1 MKRFLSWI
9 LCLTLLLALLPMQ
22 TVFAAA
28 GIEINSTNFPDANFR
43 SYVANDFDTDANGS
57 LSESEI
63 NAVTAIYAAE
73 MNISDLTGVEYFTKL
88 EKLYCWS
95 NQLTTLDLSKNTAL
109 RYLSCHSNQLT
120 SLNVTKNTALEYL
133 DCNGNQLPGLN
144 LTKNTALTELDCGG
158 NPLTSLD
165 VTKNTALVYLSCY
178 MNRLTSLDLSK
189 NTALTILQ
197 GFSNQLTSLDL
208 SKNTALEGLYC
219 YNNLLTDLDLSK
231 NTALR
236 TLYCNE
242 NQLTS
247 LDLSMNTLLEDT
259 NCSYNQL
266 TSLNVTKNT
275 ALVDLDCS
283 YNQLTSLKMPKNTVL
298 VDLDCNVNQLTSLDV
313 SMNTS
318 LENLWCKDNQ
328 LTSLD
333 VSKNKELEHLRCS
346 SNQLTDLNL
355 PMSSRLVSLE
365 CENNKLTSLDVS
377 NYTALVRLD
386 CNNNHL
392 TSLDLSCNQELI
404 EWSCH
409 DNVRSI
415 QLDQDSKFDLSTL
428 PGFDV
433 SKASDWVGCT
443 VKGNILTAADDVIT
457 YTYDMGNGFTE
468 TFTLKVDSEKVD
480 PELTILEQPKAGYAK
495 FGGTAKISVKAQGE
509 GLKYQWYIK
518 NAGQTKYSKSS
529 VTTATYSCKLTE
541 KTKDRKVYCV
551 ITDANGESVKTKTTI
566 VREAV
571 SITKQPKDVQTQS
584 GNTVKVTV
592 KASGD
597 GLKYQWYVKNAGDA
611 KFTKSSV
618 TKATYSTKMRA
629 AAQERQIYCVVT
641 DAYGK
646 TAKTKTVTLG
656 MTVSITKQPQS
667 VTVAEG
673 ETAKVTIKAIGDGLK
688 YTWYFSDVDD
698 ATFKKTST
706 FKGNTYSVK
715 MSEAR
720 DGRLVY
726 CVITDAY
733 GNKVATDVVSLKMK

>member
-28 GIEINSTNFPDANFR
+28 GIEINSTNFPDDNFR

-73 MNISDLTGVEYFTKL
+73 MNISDLTGIEYFTKL

-109 RYLSCHSNQLT
+109 RYLSCHGNQLT
-120 SLNVTKNTALEYL
+120 SLNITKNTALEYL
-133 DCNGNQLPGLN
+133 DCNGNQLTNLN

-189 NTALTILQ
+189 NTALIILQ
-197 GFSNQLTSLDL
+197 GFYNQLTTLDL

-219 YNNLLTDLDLSK
+219 YNNQLTDLNLSK

-242 NQLTS
+242 NQLTD
-247 LDLSMNTLLEDT
+247 LDLSKNTELEDA
-259 NCSYNQL
+259 NCSHNQL
-266 TSLNVTKNT
+266 TSLNLAQKKV
-275 ALVDLDCS
+275 LSGLDCS
-283 YNQLTSLKMPKNTVL
+283 YNELTNLNVTKCTALEILNCQKNHLASLDMTKNLALEQLEC
-298 VDLDCNVNQLTSLDV
+298 DDNQLTSLDM
-313 SMNTS
+313 SKNTELS
-318 LENLWCKDNQ
+318 FLNCKENQ

-333 VSKNKELEHLRCS
+333 VSKN
-346 SNQLTDLNL
+346 
-355 PMSSRLVSLE
+355 
-365 CENNKLTSLDVS
+365 
-377 NYTALVRLD
+377 TALVRLD

-392 TSLDLSCNQELI
+392 TSLDVSENTALNLLNCYENI
-404 EWSCH
+404 Y
-409 DNVRSI
+409 SI
-415 QLDQDSKFDLSTL
+415 LLDQDSKFDLSTL

-433 SKASDWVGCT
+433 GKASDWVGGT

-457 YTYDMGNGFTE
+457 YTYDMGNGFKE

-480 PELTILEQPKAGYAK
+480 SELVILEQPKNTYTKAGK
-495 FGGTAKISVKAQGE
+495 TVKITMNAQGE
-509 GLKYQWYIK
+509 DLKYQWYIK
-518 NAGQTKYSKSS
+518 NAGAKKYSKSS
-529 VTTATYSCKLTE
+529 VTSATYSCKMNE
-541 KTKDRKVYCV
+541 KSKDRLVYCIV
-551 ITDANGESVKTKTTI
+551 TDANGESVKSKTVI
-566 VREAV
+566 LREAA
-571 SITKQPKDVQTQS
+571 SITSQPKDSIVQS
-584 GNTVKVTV
+584 GETAKVTV

-597 GLKYQWYVKNAGDA
+597 GLKYQWYIKNAGKD
-611 KFTKSSV
+611 KFSKSSV
-618 TKATYSTKMRA
+618 TKASYSTKMTDKSA
-629 AAQERQIYCVVT
+629 GRQVYCVVT

-646 TAKTKTVTLG
+646 KVQSKTVTLG
-656 MTVSITKQPQS
+656 MSVAIVQQPES
-667 VTVAEG
+667 VTVEAG
-673 ETAKVTIKAIGDGLK
+673 ETAKITVKAIGDGLK

-698 ATFKKTST
+698 ATFKTTST

-733 GNKVATDVVSLKMK
+733 GNKVSTDIVSLKMK

>member
-28 GIEINSTNFPDANFR
+28 GIEINSTNFPDDNFR

-73 MNISDLTGVEYFTKL
+73 MNISDLTGIEYFTKL

-109 RYLSCHSNQLT
+109 RYLSCHGNQLT
-120 SLNVTKNTALEYL
+120 SLNITKNTALAYL
-133 DCNGNQLPGLN
+133 DCNGNQLSSLN

-165 VTKNTALVYLSCY
+165 VTKNTALV
-178 MNRLTSLDLSK
+178 
-189 NTALTILQ
+189 ILQ

-219 YNNLLTDLDLSK
+219 YNNQLTDLDLSK

-242 NQLTS
+242 NQLTD
-247 LDLSMNTLLEDT
+247 LDLSKNTELEDA

-266 TSLNVTKNT
+266 TSLNLAQKTV
-275 ALVDLDCS
+275 LIYLDCS
-283 YNQLTSLKMPKNTVL
+283 YNELTSLNVTKCTALESLNCQKNRL
-298 VDLDCNVNQLTSLDV
+298 ASLDMSKNLALEELQCDANQLTTLDL
-313 SMNTS
+313 SKNTELS
-318 LENLWCKDNQ
+318 FLDCHDNQ

-333 VSKNKELEHLRCS
+333 VSKN
-346 SNQLTDLNL
+346 
-355 PMSSRLVSLE
+355 
-365 CENNKLTSLDVS
+365 
-377 NYTALVRLD
+377 TALVRLD

-392 TSLDLSCNQELI
+392 TSLDVSENTTLNLLNCYENI
-404 EWSCH
+404 Y
-409 DNVRSI
+409 SI
-415 QLDQDSKFDLSTL
+415 SLDQDSKFDLSTL

-433 SKASDWVGCT
+433 SKASDWVGGT
-443 VKGNILTAADDVIT
+443 VKGDILTATDSTIT
-457 YTYDMGNGFTE
+457 YTYDMGNGYTE
-468 TFTLKVDSEKVD
+468 TFTLKADA
-480 PELTILEQPKAGYAK
+480 ELAIQTQPKNTYTQAGK
-495 FGGTAKISVKAQGE
+495 TVKVTMKAQGE

-518 NAGQTKYSKSS
+518 NAGAKKYSKSS
-529 VTTATYSCKLTE
+529 VTSATYSCKMNE
-541 KTKDRKVYCV
+541 KSKDRLVYCIV
-551 ITDANGESVKTKTTI
+551 TDANGESVRSKTVI
-566 VREAV
+566 LREAA
-571 SITKQPKDVQTQS
+571 SITQQPKDSIVQS
-584 GNTVKVTV
+584 GETAKVTV

-597 GLKYQWYVKNAGDA
+597 GLKYQWYIKNAGKD
-611 KFTKSSV
+611 KFSKSSV
-618 TKATYSTKMRA
+618 TKSFYSTKMTDKSA
-629 AAQERQIYCVVT
+629 GRQVYCVVT

-646 TAKTKTVTLG
+646 KVQSKTVTLG
-656 MTVSITKQPQS
+656 MPVAITQQPES

-673 ETAKVTIKAIGDGLK
+673 ETAKITVKAIGDGLK

-698 ATFKKTST
+698 PTFKKTST

-715 MSEAR
+715 MSDAR
-720 DGRLVY
+720 NGRLVY

-733 GNKVATDVVSLKMK
+733 GNKVSTDIVSLKMK

>member
-73 MNISDLTGVEYFTKL
+73 MNISDLTGIEYFTKL

-109 RYLSCHSNQLT
+109 RYLSCHGNQLT
-120 SLNVTKNTALEYL
+120 SLNITKNTALEYL

-189 NTALTILQ
+189 NTALIILQ
-197 GFSNQLTSLDL
+197 GFSNQLTTLDL

-219 YNNLLTDLDLSK
+219 YNNQLTDLDLSK

-247 LDLSMNTLLEDT
+247 LDLSKNTELEDA
-259 NCSYNQL
+259 NCSHNQL
-266 TSLNVTKNT
+266 TSLNLAQKKVLTG
-275 ALVDLDCS
+275 LDCS
-283 YNQLTSLKMPKNTVL
+283 YNQLTIL
-298 VDLDCNVNQLTSLDV
+298 NVTKCTALEILNCENNHLASLDM
-313 SMNTS
+313 SKNLA
-318 LENLWCKDNQ
+318 LEDLYCSSNQ

-333 VSKNKELEHLRCS
+333 VSKNTELEHLYCS

-355 PMSSRLVSLE
+355 LMSSRLVSLE
-365 CENNKLTSLDVS
+365 CENNKLTSLDLS
-377 NYTALVRLD
+377 WNMGLRFLK
-386 CNNNHL
+386 CHNNQL

-433 SKASDWVGCT
+433 SKASDWVGGT
-443 VKGNILTAADDVIT
+443 VKGDILTATDSTIT
-457 YTYDMGNGFTE
+457 YTYDMGNGYTE
-468 TFTLKVDSEKVD
+468 TFTLKADA
-480 PELTILEQPKAGYAK
+480 ELAIQTQPKNTYTQAGK
-495 FGGTAKISVKAQGE
+495 TVKVTMKAQGE

-518 NAGQTKYSKSS
+518 NAGAKKYSKSS
-529 VTTATYSCKLTE
+529 VTSATYSCKMNE
-541 KTKDRKVYCV
+541 KSKNRLVYCIV
-551 ITDANGESVKTKTTI
+551 TDANGESVKSKTVI
-566 VREAV
+566 LREAA
-571 SITKQPKDVQTQS
+571 SITQQPKDSIVQS
-584 GNTVKVTV
+584 
-592 KASGD
+592 
-597 GLKYQWYVKNAGDA
+597 
-611 KFTKSSV
+611 
-618 TKATYSTKMRA
+618 
-629 AAQERQIYCVVT
+629 
-641 DAYGK
+641 
-646 TAKTKTVTLG
+646 
-656 MTVSITKQPQS
+656 
-667 VTVAEG
+667 G
-673 ETAKVTIKAIGDGLK
+673 ETAKVTVASVYNILTQMAMLGIYHHRLSSNNKM
-688 YTWYFSDVDD
+688 YFDVNTFKHIHFYDQANHVFRDVVDD
-698 ATFKKTST
+698 ELVQIIEAHLSRKKV
-706 FKGNTYSVK
+706 KGYKIESFDIQLVGRPTRKKYSV
-715 MSEAR
+715 
-720 DGRLVY
+720 G
-726 CVITDAY
+726 
-733 GNKVATDVVSLKMK
+733 

>member
-275 ALVDLDCS
+275 ALIDLDCS
-283 YNQLTSLKMPKNTVL
+283 YNQLTSLKMPKNTAL

-333 VSKNKELEHLRCS
+333 VSKNTELEHLRCS

-365 CENNKLTSLDVS
+365 CENNKLTSLDLS
-377 NYTALVRLD
+377 WNMGLRFLK
-386 CNNNHL
+386 CHNNQL

-415 QLDQDSKFDLSTL
+415 PLDQDSKFDLSTL

-433 SKASDWVGCT
+433 SKASDWVGGT
-443 VKGNILTAADDVIT
+443 VKGDILTATDNTIT
-457 YTYDMGNGFTE
+457 YTYDMGNGYTE
-468 TFTLKVDSEKVD
+468 TFTLKADA
-480 PELTILEQPKAGYAK
+480 ELAIQTQPKNTYTQAGK
-495 FGGTAKISVKAQGE
+495 TVKVTMKAQGE

-518 NAGQTKYSKSS
+518 NAGQKKYSKSS
-529 VTTATYSCKLTE
+529 VTSATYSCKMNE
-541 KTKDRKVYCV
+541 KSKDRLVYCIV
-551 ITDANGESVKTKTTI
+551 TDENGESVRSKTVI
-566 VREAV
+566 LREAA
-571 SITKQPKDVQTQS
+571 SITKQPKDSIVQAGETA
-584 GNTVKVTV
+584 

-597 GLKYQWYVKNAGDA
+597 GLKYQWYIKNAGKD
-611 KFTKSSV
+611 KFSKSSV
-618 TKATYSTKMRA
+618 TKSFYSTKMTDKSA
-629 AAQERQIYCVVT
+629 GRQVYCVVT

-646 TAKTKTVTLG
+646 KVQSKTVTLG

-667 VTVAEG
+667 VAVEEG
-673 ETAKVTIKAIGDGLK
+673 KTAKVTVKAIGDGLT